1 MTTKFGQQVHQD
13 VIHQVEV
20 HYLRLVKK
28 LPKLPKLRDFEKLLQ
43 LP

>member
-13 VIHQVEV
+13 VMHQVEV

-28 LPKLPKLRDFEKLLQ
+28 LPKLRDFEKLLQ
-43 LP
+43 LL